1 MNRQR
6 NKSFTIRLSDD
17 EHNKILDTIQR
28 SKITSQREFFL
39 SMLNTKPIIVIDSIA
54 ELLLELKRQ
63 GTNLNQIAKVLN
75 ESGQF
80 DSYDRVKKVM
90 NECWGIYGNL
100 KDIAT
105 EVRHAHL

>member
-6 NKSFTIRLSDD
+6 NKSFTIRLTAD
-17 EHNKILDTIQR
+17 EHSKILDSINR
-28 SKITSQREFFL
+28 SKIASQREFFL
-39 SMLNTKPIIVIDSIA
+39 AMLNSKPIIVISCLPEVLI
-54 ELLLELKRQ
+54 ELKRQ

-80 DSYDRVKKVM
+80 DNYERVKKVM
-90 NECWGIYGNL
+90 NECWAIYGNL

-105 EVRHAHL
+105 EMRHAHL